1 MSVCVCKHT
10 KDTLMNTQTHACT
23 PTLTHAIRMH
33 SCTQMQVH
41 ILYCLCACISMLR
54 STVTVLT
61 VKYTAHTPPLP
72 SEMKE
77 CKLPHASFKLI
88 LQLERPMILDAVPPL
103 PFSAF
108 LMVWLGVCL
117 WVFTFVSICSIS
129 VSQHHVPMR
138 AFTTND
144 KAWPT

>member
-1 MSVCVCKHT
+1 MCVCKHT

-77 CKLPHASFKLI
+77 CKLLHASFKLI
-88 LQLERPMILDAVPPL
+88 LQLERLIISDAVPPYRFL
-103 PFSAF
+103 LFLWFDSVCVCEFSPSSQFVAF
-108 LMVWLGVCL
+108 QYPNITCL
-117 WVFTFVSICSIS
+117 
-129 VSQHHVPMR
+129 
-138 AFTTND
+138 
-144 KAWPT
+144 